1 MGSEIPKFK
10 DDLGTEQQND
20 DDDHNNDIEAST
32 EQSQMRRPAFAGR
45 FRLVGLMQGLQRVSR
60 LQEEVVNTQI
70 NFRQKRREAAFKR
83 EHVWDCD
90 AKFMRELQQV
100 IAQGR
105 QYLPEDFERLEELA
119 TECQVARDD
128 LGPIEQE
135 GIEAEQRW
143 EGQIWSLRQAETR
156 LYNDFDAEFRMA
168 NSYPSAPQSEDSSQY
183 ESQSEPSTEQFD
195 EEPPELPAHLASNI
209 AREGSSHSWDQ
220 LFDLGAKT
228 HALDPLINGQILLG
242 VKASYE
248 SELLLAEDN
257 VEAWESDSGIAEID
271 RAETSAPPKSMD
283 SSQELLSRAVGHSL
297 YSNLLTDFGSRR
309 DRINKWLKNMVLTS
323 RLEATSVFTTLED
336 QLAREDKAVPS
347 NWSQLVIAFWELD
360 TAATPYRRQ
369 REWCA
374 NQPQGINRL
383 SGTSSSTSD
392 SGASLLEGGFV
403 GHARDRISAKRESIL
418 VPESETSPQS
428 KSHIASD
435 DSLVFLQ
442 QNRRPP

>member
-1 MGSEIPKFK
+1 MGSEILRFK
-10 DDLGTEQQND
+10 DEFGTEQQND
-20 DDDHNNDIEAST
+20 DDHDHDIEAGA
-32 EQSQMRRPAFAGR
+32 EQSQLHRPALAER
-45 FRLVGLMQGLQRVSR
+45 FRLVGLMQGLQRVSK
-60 LQEEVVNTQI
+60 LQEEVMNTQI

-83 EHVWDCD
+83 ERVWDCD

-105 QYLPEDFERLEELA
+105 QYLPEDFNRLEELA

-128 LGPIEQE
+128 VGPIEQE

-168 NSYPSAPQSEDSSQY
+168 NSYPSASQSENSSQY
-183 ESQSEPSTEQFD
+183 ESQSEPSTEQFNK
-195 EEPPELPAHLASNI
+195 EPLGLPTHLSSNI

-228 HALDPLINGQILLG
+228 HVLDSLISGQILLG
-242 VKASYE
+242 VEASHE
-248 SELLLAEDN
+248 SKLLLPEDN
-257 VEAWESDSGIAEID
+257 MEAWESDSGIAEID
-271 RAETSAPPKSMD
+271 RAENSVPRKPMD
-283 SSQELLSRAVGHSL
+283 SSQELPSRAVGHSL

-309 DRINKWLKNMVLTS
+309 DRINKWLKSMVLTS

-336 QLAREDKAVPS
+336 QLTREDKAVPS

-360 TAATPYRRQ
+360 AAATPYRRQ
-369 REWCA
+369 TEWCVSH
-374 NQPQGINRL
+374 PQGINRL
-383 SGTSSSTSD
+383 NGTASATSD
-392 SGASLLEGGFV
+392 SGASLFERGFV
-403 GHARDRISAKRESIL
+403 DYARDRISAKGENIL
-418 VPESETSPQS
+418 IPKSETPPQS
-428 KSHIASD
+428 KSHLASD
-435 DSLVFLQ
+435 DNLVFLQ